1 MVDDSVIWGIIGCGD
16 VAEVK
21 SGPAF
26 QKCNNSKLLAVMRRN
41 ASLAEDFAKRHNVPF
56 WYSDANKILANP
68 DINAV
73 YIATPPS
80 THLEYA
86 LKALAAGK
94 NVYIEKPMVLSNAE
108 AIQLEE
114 AVSNSNQKLVV
125 AHYRRYLPMYSKVKE
140 LIVSGAIG
148 DIKFV
153 DLRFLQPYNFNDK
166 ATWRLDK
173 EVSGGGYFH
182 DIAPHQI
189 DLMYYFFGT
198 YKSATG
204 LAVNQ
209 SKINNVDDT
218 VNGLIDFDNGIQ
230 FRGMWS
236 FAIPE
241 YLEEDR
247 CTIYGED
254 GTIQISF
261 YEDKLVL
268 NSNKINRTFEFKNP
282 ENIQKP
288 MIQET
293 VNYFLGKRSNPCPVE
308 DGKLVTELMQ
318 EFTKKETIKNGT
330 NMEMVRAK

>member
-1 MVDDSVIWGIIGCGD
+1 MTDDSVIWGIIGCGD

-41 ASLAEDFAKRHNVPF
+41 ASLAEDFAKRHSVPF
-56 WYSDANKILANP
+56 WYSDADKLLANP

-94 NVYIEKPMVLSNAE
+94 NVYIEKPMVLSNDE
-108 AIQLEE
+108 ATVLEK
-114 AVSNSNQKLVV
+114 AVSDSSQKLVV
-125 AHYRRYLPMYSKVKE
+125 AHYRRFLPMYVRVKE
-140 LIVSGAIG
+140 LISTNVLGG
-148 DIKFV
+148 IKFV
-153 DLRFLQPYNFNDK
+153 DLRFLQPYDFNDK
-166 ATWRLDK
+166 ATWRLDE

-189 DLMYYFFGT
+189 DLMCHFFGD
-198 YKSATG
+198 YELAKG
-204 LAVNQ
+204 IAVNQ

-218 VNGLIDFDNGIQ
+218 VNGIVSFKNGIQ

-236 FAIPE
+236 FAIPKD
-241 YLEEDR
+241 LEEDR
-247 CTIYGED
+247 CTIYGEN
-254 GTIQISF
+254 GTIEISF
-261 YEDKLVL
+261 YKEKLVL
-268 NSNKINRTFEFKNP
+268 NSTKINRTFEFKNP
-282 ENIQKP
+282 ENIQLP

-308 DGKLVTELMQ
+308 DGKLVTKLMQ
-318 EFTKKETIKNGT
+318 EFTKKETIQNGT
-330 NMEMVRAK
+330 NMEVVRAK